1 MSRAFV
7 KEDVDPPERKR
18 RPRSASGL
26 PPGALNYL
34 TALGAAQLRRELDD
48 ARCASPI
55 DTARSAELENILASA
70 TIVEV
75 STDPTTG
82 VAFGTAATLRD
93 SAGELRTYRVVGVN
107 ELHLY
112 ESAVS
117 WISPLGRALLAAELN
132 GKVVSDEGELGR
144 VVKIE
149 SASPIALTSK
159 TAETT

>member
-7 KEDVDPPERKR
+7 KEDVDPPERRR
-18 RPRSASGL
+18 RPRSAFGL

-48 ARCASPI
+48 AQRASPA
-55 DTARSAELENILASA
+55 DPARIAELENILASA
-70 TIVEV
+70 TIVEGV
-75 STDPTTG
+75 SDSTSG
-82 VAFGTAATLRD
+82 VAFGTAVTLLN
-93 SAGELRTYRVVGVN
+93 STGELRTYRVVGVN

-112 ESAVS
+112 ENAIS

-132 GKVVSDEGELGR
+132 SKVALEKGELGR

-149 SASPIALTSK
+149 SASLA
-159 TAETT
+159 

>member
-18 RPRSASGL
+18 RPRSAFGL

-34 TALGAAQLRRELDD
+34 TTLGAAQLRRELDD
-48 ARCASPI
+48 ARCASPT
-55 DTARSAELENILASA
+55 DTARIAELEHILASA

-75 STDPTTG
+75 ITNSTSG
-82 VAFGTAATLRD
+82 VAFGTAVTLRD

-107 ELHLY
+107 ELHFY
-112 ESAVS
+112 ENAVA

-132 GKVVSDEGELGR
+132 GKVVFEEGELGR

-149 SASPIALTSK
+149 NASPVAP
-159 TAETT
+159 

>member
-18 RPRSASGL
+18 RPRSAFGL

-34 TALGAAQLRRELDD
+34 TASGAAQLRRELGD
-48 ARCASPI
+48 ARSTSPT
-55 DTARSAELENILASA
+55 DTARVAELEDILASA

-75 STDPTTG
+75 TADPTTG
-82 VAFGTAATLRD
+82 VAFGNAVTLRD
-93 SAGELRTYRVVGVN
+93 SVGELRTYRVVGVN

-112 ESAVS
+112 ENAVS

-132 GKVVSDEGELGR
+132 SKVVLEGGTLGR

-149 SASPIALTSK
+149 GAFPVA
-159 TAETT
+159 A

>member
-18 RPRSASGL
+18 RPRSAFGL

-34 TALGAAQLRRELDD
+34 TASGAAQLRRELNE
-48 ARCASPI
+48 ARRASPT
-55 DTARSAELENILASA
+55 DPARIAELQEILASA

-75 STDPTTG
+75 ITDPTTG
-82 VAFGTAATLRD
+82 VAFGSAVTLRN
-93 SAGELRTYRVVGVN
+93 STGELRTYRVVGVN
-107 ELHLY
+107 ELDLY
-112 ESAVS
+112 ENAVS

-132 GKVVSDEGELGR
+132 SKVVVSEEGELGR

-149 SASPIALTSK
+149 SASPVAP
-159 TAETT
+159 

>member
-18 RPRSASGL
+18 RPRSAFGL

-34 TALGAAQLRRELDD
+34 TASGAARLRRELDD
-48 ARCASPI
+48 SRRASPT
-55 DTARSAELENILASA
+55 DTARVAELEDILASA
-70 TIVEV
+70 TMVEV
-75 STDPTTG
+75 NTDSTTG
-82 VAFGTAATLRD
+82 VAFGTAVTLLNSD
-93 SAGELRTYRVVGVN
+93 GDLRTYRVVGVN

-112 ESAVS
+112 ENAVA

-132 GKVVSDEGELGR
+132 SKVISEEGELGR

-149 SASPIALTSK
+149 AASPVAS
-159 TAETT
+159 

>member
-18 RPRSASGL
+18 RPRSAFGL

-34 TALGAAQLRRELDD
+34 TASGAAQLRRELND
-48 ARCASPI
+48 ARRASPI
-55 DTARSAELENILASA
+55 DPARIAELEDILASA

-75 STDPTTG
+75 NTDSTTG
-82 VAFGTAATLRD
+82 VAFGTAVTLLNSD
-93 SAGELRTYRVVGVN
+93 GDLRTYRVVGVN

-112 ESAVS
+112 ENAVS

-132 GKVVSDEGELGR
+132 SKEISEEGELGR

-149 SASPIALTSK
+149 AASPVAS
-159 TAETT
+159 